1 MFSLLPSLTRSRLDR
16 CALKKGVGQSFWQK
30 CRLRMSFHACQW
42 AHLTPFCFCLH
53 RPDLKRFKVK
63 TSKIFEQLANIENIE
78 DVASPS
84 VPKSPLKF
92 TVKLTD
98 CKFDNCCCRR
108 SDYPLKFLLRLKD
121 FEGVVGA
128 GVLKGEWRINVK
140 RFNQIPPISSLCH
153 WWPWWTKCYLC
164 NSRPTSCDD
173 KDDKQNPGNIIDIF
187 KTKKIILKD
196 YFAF

>member
-1 MFSLLPSLTRSRLDR
+1 MQYGLNSPDLFLLKFKDNLMFVFPPPIFDKVETGQMCFKERFLAKVPTQNVLP
-16 CALKKGVGQSFWQK
+16 CMP
-30 CRLRMSFHACQW
+30 MSPLNPC
-42 AHLTPFCFCLH
+42 CFCLH

-153 WWPWWTKCYLC
+153 
-164 NSRPTSCDD
+164 
-173 KDDKQNPGNIIDIF
+173 
-187 KTKKIILKD
+187 
-196 YFAF
+196 

>member
-1 MFSLLPSLTRSRLDR
+1 MQYGLNSPDLFLLKFKDNLMFVFPPPIFDKVETGQMCFKERCGAKFLAKVPTQNVLP
-16 CALKKGVGQSFWQK
+16 CMP
-30 CRLRMSFHACQW
+30 MSPLNPC
-42 AHLTPFCFCLH
+42 CFCLH

-108 SDYPLKFLLRLKD
+108 SDYPLKVSSTSQRFGRC
-121 FEGVVGA
+121 GG
-128 GVLKGEWRINVK
+128 GRGVK
-140 RFNQIPPISSLCH
+140 R
-153 WWPWWTKCYLC
+153 
-164 NSRPTSCDD
+164 
-173 KDDKQNPGNIIDIF
+173 
-187 KTKKIILKD
+187 
-196 YFAF
+196 